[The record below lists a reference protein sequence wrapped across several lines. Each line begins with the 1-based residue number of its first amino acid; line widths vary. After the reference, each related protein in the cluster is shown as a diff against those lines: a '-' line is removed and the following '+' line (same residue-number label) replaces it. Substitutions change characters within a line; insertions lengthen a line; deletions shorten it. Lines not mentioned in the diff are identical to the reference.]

1 MPNFQLYKQRKFNDF
16 LNDTTQF
23 FRQFGKDYF
32 KKFFL
37 INGGIIL
44 LMCVLFYFVMTH
56 FMTNWPFGKLQQD
69 VAPEIGGGWLSVI
82 VLVLL
87 ALAIGVTYTVFSFGL
102 PNVYFDNLDENES
115 NGDVSPSDI
124 LKGIGHIAGDLL
136 LFLVIS
142 VFIFLPI
149 YILLAIVSKLLMPF
163 VVGYFILALGICF
176 ILTWFNLSLIIY
188 VRDYYSGYFESLGG
202 AWNMI
207 IRNFKHIIG
216 ANLVLF
222 LILYIFETLVTL
234 FPTLI
239 GTLFYFSSGK
249 SSSSNG
255 LSSIFILV
263 YILIVI
269 SASIL
274 NNVFFVQQ
282 FLIYFS
288 SVEKE
293 ENIQAISE
301 LDSIGQHED

>member
-16 LNDTTQF
+16 LNDTTLF
-23 FRQFGKDYF
+23 FRQFGKDYL

-37 INGGIIL
+37 INGGVIL
-44 LMCVLFYFVMTH
+44 AMCVLFYFVMRH
-56 FMTNWPFGKLQQD
+56 FMVNSLFGKLGQD
-69 VAPEIGGGWLSVI
+69 LSSEIGGGWVTVVI
-82 VLVLL
+82 FALLVLV
-87 ALAIGVTYTVFSFGL
+87 IGLTYTIFSFGL
-102 PNVYFDNLDENES
+102 PNAYFDNLEQNGTNEKI
-115 NGDVSPSDI
+115 SPSDI

-136 LFLVIS
+136 VFMVIS
-142 VFIFLPI
+142 IFTFLPI
-149 YILLAIVSKLLMPF
+149 YLLLAIVSKLLMPF
-163 VVGYFILALGICF
+163 IVGYLILAFGICF
-176 ILTWFNLSLIIY
+176 ILTWFNLSLIVY
-188 VRDYYSGYFESLGG
+188 VRDYYSGYLESLAS